1 MLRLSNS
8 ERILMILLGV
18 IDRFALSLIR
28 TVVDHSRSAIV
39 WLHKRLTVQQRS
51 AINRL
56 IEQIRRSRFDT
67 LLCRLSFMGSY

>member
-28 TVVDHSRSAIV
+28 TVVDRSCSAIV
-39 WLHKRLTVQQRS
+39 WLRKRLTVQQRS

-56 IEQIRRSRFDT
+56 I
-67 LLCRLSFMGSY
+67 